1 VNLEKLRSYCLSLP
15 AATEHIQWGA
25 DLVFKIGGKM
35 FAVAATE
42 PDEGHRLSFKCS
54 DETFAELLEHD
65 GIVPAPY
72 MARAKWVALETFDA
86 LPDREIQERIRESYD
101 LVFAKL
107 TKKQQAE
114 IGGARAEESKAV
126 AMRPAAKK
134 SRAKKPAT
142 RKPAAKKSGSRSSR
156 R

>member
-1 VNLEKLRSYCLSLP
+1 MTLEKLRKHCLSYP
-15 AATEHIQWGA
+15 AATEQIQWGA
-25 DLVFKIGGKM
+25 DLVFKVGGKM

-42 PDEGHRLSFKCS
+42 PGASHSLSFKCS
-54 DETFAELLEHD
+54 DERFGELVERE

-86 LPDREIQERIRESYD
+86 LADREIQECIRQSYD

-114 IGGARAEESKAV
+114 IGTVK
-126 AMRPAAKK
+126 
-134 SRAKKPAT
+134 
-142 RKPAAKKSGSRSSR
+142 RK
-156 R
+156 